1 MSDGPTSDPYATA
14 KGNLRDTIKWL
25 ATSLSAVGAA
35 VIAGASINGLA
46 TLKGEALFGAVIL
59 GVVGL
64 GALLGAISILLGLLT
79 AKIFYFSDLTREK
92 GREVADEIN
101 LHASDIL
108 SPQTETIDKLV
119 KFRDRAVEDMGRSK
133 PGDALYQDAFKRWTA
148 ANGLISRVTNMAQLI
163 ALRNDFKSKQST
175 LFFLAVVVIGALGWY
190 SLLAGAKSD
199 QSVELSQKVT
209 LTPGEKWA
217 DVAESLTTECG
228 AEPLHGAMMSRK
240 SFEGWATIR
249 LSGPGKCGGLELS
262 VPASLVTLVGPQR
275 P

>member
-1 MSDGPTSDPYATA
+1 MSDGSAPDSYATA
-14 KGNLRDTIKWL
+14 KANLRDTIKWL

-46 TLKGEALFGAVIL
+46 TLKGEALFGALVL
-59 GVVGL
+59 GGVGL
-64 GALLGAISILLGLLT
+64 GALLRAISILLRLLT
-79 AKIFYFSDLTREK
+79 AKVFYFSDLSKET
-92 GREVADEIN
+92 GREIADEIN
-101 LHASDIL
+101 QNASDIL
-108 SPQTETIDKLV
+108 SPQTKTIAALV
-119 KFRDRAVEDMGRSK
+119 EFREKAIQDMKGSK
-133 PGDALYQDAFKRWTA
+133 PGDVLYQDAFKRWAA
-148 ANGLISRVTNMAQLI
+148 ANGLISHVLNMAQFI
-163 ALRNDFKSKQST
+163 ALRNDFKSNQST
-175 LFFLAVVVIGALGWY
+175 LFFLAIVVIGALGSY
-190 SLLAGAKSD
+190 SLLVGAKPD

-249 LSGPGKCGGLELS
+249 LLGPGKCSGLELS